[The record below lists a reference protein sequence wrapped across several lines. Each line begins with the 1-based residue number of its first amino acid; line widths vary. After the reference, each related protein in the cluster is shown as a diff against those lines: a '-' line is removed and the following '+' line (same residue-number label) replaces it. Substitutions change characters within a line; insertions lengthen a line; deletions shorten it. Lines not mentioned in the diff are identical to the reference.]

1 MGGINSYGILDP
13 DKIILNI
20 QVKIPT
26 IEDPTRS
33 DIDTIDK
40 TLKKESIQEQY
51 EYKDICHSTP
61 KFSKETTFG
70 YDIYEVIFEKTR
82 GDEATLNGFLNSH

>member
-1 MGGINSYGILDP
+1 MSGINSYGILDP

-40 TLKKESIQEQY
+40 TFALSPNSNYLAGIDQF
-51 EYKDICHSTP
+51 I
-61 KFSKETTFG
+61 FL
-70 YDIYEVIFEKTR
+70 YD
-82 GDEATLNGFLNSH
+82 